1 MLELSLLFLVK
12 LILQLFLF
20 LTKRAFVRRCV
31 LRVYVFRK
39 DLFIYYSLEVSLPK
53 GSTKYNV

>member
-31 LRVYVFRK
+31 RVYVFRK